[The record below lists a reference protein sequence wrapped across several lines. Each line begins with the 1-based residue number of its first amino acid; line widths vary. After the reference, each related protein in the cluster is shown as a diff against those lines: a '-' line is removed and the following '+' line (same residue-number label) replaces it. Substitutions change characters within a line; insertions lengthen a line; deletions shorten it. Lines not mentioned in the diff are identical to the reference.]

1 MLDIRRKIKILLTA
15 AGLLLGFTFSTLA
28 VNLLTHLSDV
38 LIKMYSDSDSEKI
51 LGNYT
56 KIMHDNRVLLVF
68 TVDFPI
74 IYDFICFKFLS

>member
-28 VNLLTHLSDV
+28 VNWMTNLSDV
-38 LIKMYSDSDSEKI
+38 ALIKMDSDSDNEKI

-56 KIMHDNRVLLVF
+56 KITHDNKVL
-68 TVDFPI
+68 
-74 IYDFICFKFLS
+74 

>member
-28 VNLLTHLSDV
+28 VNLMTHLSDVV
-38 LIKMYSDSDSEKI
+38 LIKMYSDGDSEKI

-56 KIMHDNRVLLVF
+56 KIMHDNRMLLVF
-68 TVDFPI
+68 TVDFP
-74 IYDFICFKFLS
+74 FI